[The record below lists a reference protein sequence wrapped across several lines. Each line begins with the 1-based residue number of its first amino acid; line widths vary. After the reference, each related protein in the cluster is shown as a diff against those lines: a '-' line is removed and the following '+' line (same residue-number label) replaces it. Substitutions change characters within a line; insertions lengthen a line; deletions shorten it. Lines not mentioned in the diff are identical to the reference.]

1 MRKGFTLVEL
11 IFVIVI
17 IGILAAVAVPK
28 FKDLKQNA
36 EAAGAIKVATD
47 TFSAVPNSYTNLV
60 DLEGK
65 YSDTNISLDKLISV
79 SGKGWTLDTDSNE
92 STFVDPA
99 GTTAANTVVSIKLGT
114 DRNVTILMDC
124 AKFVS
129 TKTQD
134 KCYKLLDLNSTT
146 SSTTSTLTF

>member
-79 SGKGWTLDTDSNE
+79 SGKGWTLSSDSNK
-92 STFVDPA
+92 STYKDPA
-99 GTTAANTVVSIKLGT
+99 QTDANKTVVTIELGS
-114 DRNVTILMDC
+114 DRNVSISVKCLN
-124 AKFVS
+124 FVS
-129 TKTQD
+129 EKTQA
-134 KCYKLLDLNSTT
+134 KCIKLLDANSS
-146 SSTTSTLTF
+146 SSTLSF

>member
-47 TFSAVPNSYTNLV
+47 AFTSVPNSYTNLV
-60 DLEGK
+60 DLENK
-65 YSDTNISLDKLISV
+65 FSDANISLNELISV
-79 SGKGWTLDTDSNE
+79 SGKGWDSSTDVNKT
-92 STFVDPA
+92 TFKD
-99 GTTAANTVVSIKLGT
+99 GANTVATITLGT
-114 DRNVTILMDC
+114 DRNITIYMDC
-124 AKFVS
+124 LQFTS
-129 TKTQD
+129 TKTQE
-134 KCYKLLDLNSTT
+134 KCVKLLGENN
-146 SSTTSTLTF
+146 TTSTLTF

>member
-60 DLEGK
+60 DLEGE
-65 YSDTNISLDKLISV
+65 YSDVNISLDKLISV
-79 SGKGWTLDTDSNE
+79 SGKGWTLEADSN
-92 STFVDPA
+92 V
-99 GTTAANTVVSIKLGT
+99 TTYKDGANTVATIKLGT

-124 AKFVS
+124 SKFVS

-134 KCYKLLDLNSTT
+134 KCHKLLDTNSTFPT
-146 SSTTSTLTF
+146 TTSTLTF

>member
-36 EAAGAIKVATD
+36 EASGAIKVATD
-47 TFSAVPNSYTNLV
+47 AFSSVPNSYTNLV

-65 YSDTNISLDKLISV
+65 YSDSNVSLDKLMSV
-79 SGKGWTLDTDSNE
+79 SGKGWSLDDDSNV

-99 GTTAANTVVSIKLGT
+99 GDATNNTVVTITLGS
-114 DRNVTILMDC
+114 DRNVSINMDC
-124 AKFVS
+124 TKFVS
-129 TKTQD
+129 TKTQE
-134 KCYKLLDLNSTT
+134 KCIKLLDDN
-146 SSTTSTLTF
+146 STTSTLSF

>member
-36 EAAGAIKVATD
+36 EASGAIKVATD
-47 TFSAVPNSYTNLV
+47 AFSSVPNSYTNLV

-65 YSDTNISLDKLISV
+65 FSDTNISLNELISV
-79 SGKGWTLDTDSNE
+79 SGKGW
-92 STFVDPA
+92 STSDANRTVFVDPA
-99 GTTAANTVVSIKLGT
+99 GTAASNTVATIALGA
-114 DRNVTILMDC
+114 DRNVTISLDC
-124 AKFVS
+124 LKFVS
-129 TKTQD
+129 TKTQE
-134 KCYKLLDLNSTT
+134 KCINILDANDS
-146 SSTTSTLTF
+146 TSTLTF